1 MLTKLSVKT
10 TLRILENKL
19 TENDKAFLLEI
30 WNHLTSNM
38 EVFDYIWW
46 LLSIGITIGLVIVMV
61 MAFARIGWTLAK
73 WLVPVGLLL
82 YIIANWV

>member
-1 MLTKLSVKT
+1 M
-10 TLRILENKL
+10 
-19 TENDKAFLLEI
+19 TENDKAFLLEFFHGI
-30 WNHLTSNM
+30 WNHLTNNM